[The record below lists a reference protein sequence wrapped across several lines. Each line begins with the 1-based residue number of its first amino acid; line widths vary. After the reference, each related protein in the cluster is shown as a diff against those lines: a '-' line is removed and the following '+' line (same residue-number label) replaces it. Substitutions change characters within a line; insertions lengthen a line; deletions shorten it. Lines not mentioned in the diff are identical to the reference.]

1 MSQVRRRQFLIAA
14 GALLAAPLAAEAQQ
28 AGKTPRIAYLWPGA
42 SQPLIPRMEA
52 FRQGLRESGYVEG
65 QNIAVE
71 IRSAEGR
78 SDRLPQLAAELVRL
92 NVDVIATSGE
102 VATRVLQQATTTIP
116 IVSFTD
122 DLVGTGL
129 VASHA
134 RPGGNTTGVSILA
147 SQLNVKRLELLKEAL
162 PGVSRIAALWDPGT
176 GDFYVRPIESAARS
190 LGMQLQVLA
199 VRGPDG
205 FDGAFQAARNA
216 HAEAVNVL
224 ASPFMASY
232 DKTIIELA
240 AKWRL
245 PTIYQWR
252 QSAEAGGFMSYG
264 PILLDLWRQT
274 ARVVG
279 KILKGAKPA
288 DLPVEQPTK
297 FELVVNARTA
307 KALGLKIPQSLL
319 LRADQ
324 VIE

>member
-1 MSQVRRRQFLIAA
+1 MNRRDTVV
-14 GALLAAPLAAEAQQ
+14 ALLALLATPLAAEAQR
-28 AGKTPRIAYLWPGA
+28 AGKVPRIAYLWPGA

-78 SDRLPQLAAELVRL
+78 PDRLPQLAAELVRL

-102 VATRVLQQATTTIP
+102 AATRVLQQATTTIP

-122 DLVGTGL
+122 DLVGNGL

-134 RPGGNTTGVSILA
+134 RPGGNTTGVSILT
-147 SQLNVKRLELLKEAL
+147 SELNVKRLELLKEAL
-162 PGVSRIAALWDPGT
+162 PGVSRIAALRDPGT
-176 GDFYVRPIESAARS
+176 GDFYVIPIESAARS
-190 LGMQLQVLA
+190 LGVQLQVLA

-216 HAEAVNVL
+216 RAEAINVL

-252 QSAEAGGFMSYG
+252 QSAEAGGLMSYG
-264 PILLDLWRQT
+264 PILLDLWRHT

-288 DLPVEQPTK
+288 DLPIEQPTT
-297 FELVVNARTA
+297 FELVINLKTA
-307 KALGLKIPQSLL
+307 KALGLTIPTSVL

>member
-1 MSQVRRRQFLIAA
+1 MGRFVRREFLIAA
-14 GALLAAPLAAEAQQ
+14 GVLSVAPFAVEAQQ
-28 AGKTPRIAYLWPGA
+28 PRRSARIAYLWPGA
-42 SQPLIPRMEA
+42 SQALPSRMEA

-65 QNIAVE
+65 QNITLE
-71 IRSAEGR
+71 IRSADGR
-78 SDRLPQLAAELVRL
+78 PDRLPQLAAELLKL
-92 NVDVIATSGE
+92 NLDVIATSGE
-102 VATRVLQQATTTIP
+102 AATRALQRATTRIP

-134 RPGGNTTGVSILA
+134 RPGGNTTGVSILT
-147 SQLNVKRLELLKEAL
+147 SELNVKRLELLTEAL
-162 PGVSRIAALWDPGT
+162 PGIARIAALWDPGT
-176 GDFYVRPIESAARS
+176 GDFYVKTIETAARS
-190 LGMQLQVLA
+190 LGVQVQVLE

-205 FDGAFQAARNA
+205 FVGAFEAAKNDR
-216 HAEAVNVL
+216 AEAVNVL
-224 ASPFMASY
+224 ASPFMASH

-264 PILLDLWRQT
+264 PILLELWRQT
-274 ARVVG
+274 ALVVV
-279 KILKGAKPA
+279 KILKGGKPA

-297 FELVVNARTA
+297 FELVVNLKTA
-307 KALGLKIPQSLL
+307 KALALTVPRSVL
-319 LRADQ
+319 LRADR